1 MFHDIG
7 MSSIVLM
14 GLSQAEVM
22 TIIFYHKLFQHCHVV
37 ITCT

>member
-7 MSSIVLM
+7 MLSIVLM

-22 TIIFYHKLFQHCHVV
+22 TIIFYHKLFQHYHVV